1 MMGNS
6 EEELKEKIAEMEMN
20 QANQK
25 YVNVQEFSKRK
36 QKQQEETYI

>member
-20 QANQK
+20 QSNTK
-25 YVNVQEFSKRK
+25 FVDVNAFSK
-36 QKQQEETYI
+36 